1 MTISELNSA
10 LNYYEATLT
19 VIEQAGESP
28 SSAVILCVLMAR
40 DAVQEA
46 LTTVEISHRQE
57 EELMLL
63 LQLDSRLKQQAGT
76 ITGVVSLADWRAS
89 FYPPPNAWWWFLEA
103 PTHRLDNLDWL
114 WNGCTVASLTGSL
127 SLVVDISSR
136 FISGGLNIFGS
147 FAVISQ
153 SVLMLLTTGGV
164 LTETGRRGIEEMLSK
179 FGIKKYL
186 WQEVK
191 LGLSVLL
198 LLSLMG
204 FRAFLPQISACFN
217 HWGLNNYLSGKWSTA
232 QSDYKLALALDP
244 DNAEAH
250 YNLGRLYE
258 DLDQLNQAKT
268 QYQLAA
274 QGDLDAGYNALARL
288 SIKNK
293 KYSEAVS
300 LLYRGLELVSEEDK
314 ETKYALQKNLGW
326 AHLEQKRYDD
336 AKNRLEEAI
345 SLDNTESPQ
354 ASAHCLLAQVLE
366 EKDSPKSALTAWEN
380 CLRYAS
386 QLYPEEYDWIE
397 QARQRVDKQKP

>member
-1 MTISELNSA
+1 
-10 LNYYEATLT
+10 
-19 VIEQAGESP
+19 
-28 SSAVILCVLMAR
+28 
-40 DAVQEA
+40 
-46 LTTVEISHRQE
+46 
-57 EELMLL
+57 
-63 LQLDSRLKQQAGT
+63 
-76 ITGVVSLADWRAS
+76 
-89 FYPPPNAWWWFLEA
+89 
-103 PTHRLDNLDWL
+103 
-114 WNGCTVASLTGSL
+114 
-127 SLVVDISSR
+127 
-136 FISGGLNIFGS
+136 
-147 FAVISQ
+147 
-153 SVLMLLTTGGV
+153 
-164 LTETGRRGIEEMLSK
+164 
-179 FGIKKYL
+179 
-186 WQEVK
+186 
-191 LGLSVLL
+191 
-198 LLSLMG
+198 
-204 FRAFLPQISACFN
+204 
-217 HWGLNNYLSGKWSTA
+217 
-232 QSDYKLALALDP
+232 
-244 DNAEAH
+244 
-250 YNLGRLYE
+250 
-258 DLDQLNQAKT
+258 QAKT

>member
-1 MTISELNSA
+1 MTISELDSA
-10 LNYYEATLT
+10 LNHYEATLT
-19 VIEQAGESP
+19 VIEQGGESP

-46 LTTVEISHRQE
+46 LTTVDISHRNQE
-57 EELMLL
+57 QLMLL

-76 ITGVVSLADWRAS
+76 ITGIVSLADWRAS
-89 FYPPPNAWWWFLEA
+89 FHPPPNAWWWFLEA
-103 PTHRLDNLDWL
+103 PTHRLDYLDWL
-114 WNGCTVASLTGSL
+114 WNGLTVGSLTGSL

-136 FISGGLNIFGS
+136 FVSGGLNVFGS
-147 FAVISQ
+147 FAIISQ

-164 LTETGRRGIEEMLSK
+164 LTTTGRKGIEEILSK
-179 FGIKKYL
+179 LGIKKYL

-191 LGLSVLL
+191 LGLSIVL

-217 HWGLNNYLSGKWSTA
+217 QWGLNNYIAGKWSTA
-232 QSDYKLALALDP
+232 QSDYKLALALNP

-258 DLDQLNQAKT
+258 DLDKLNQAKT
-268 QYQLAA
+268 QYRLAA

-288 SIKNK
+288 SIQNK

-300 LLYRGLELVSEEDK
+300 LLLRGLELVSEEDK
-314 ETKYALQKNLGW
+314 ETKYALRKNLGW
-326 AHLEQKRYDD
+326 AHFKQKRYND
-336 AKNRLEEAI
+336 AKTRLEEAI
-345 SLDNTESPQ
+345 SFNSTENPQ

-366 EKDSPKSALTAWEN
+366 EKDTSKIPLMEWEN
-380 CLRYAS
+380 CLRYADPR
-386 QLYPEEYDWIE
+386 YPEEYDWIE
-397 QARQRVDKQKP
+397 QARQRVDKEKP

>member
-1 MTISELNSA
+1 MTILELDSA
-10 LNYYEATLT
+10 LNHYEATLT

-40 DAVQEA
+40 DGVQEA

-63 LQLDSRLKQQAGT
+63 LELDSRLKQQAGT

-89 FYPPPNAWWWFLEA
+89 FHPPPNAWWWFLEA

-114 WNGCTVASLTGSL
+114 WNGCTVTSLTGSL

-164 LTETGRRGIEEMLSK
+164 LTETGRRGIEEILSK

-217 HWGLNNYLSGKWSTA
+217 HWGLNNYINGKWSTA
-232 QSDYKLALALDP
+232 QSDYKLALALNP

-314 ETKYALQKNLGW
+314 ETRYALQKNLGW

-354 ASAHCLLAQVLE
+354 ASAHCLLAEVLE
-366 EKDSPKSALTAWEN
+366 ERDSPKSALMEWEN
-380 CLRYAS
+380 CLRYADRR
-386 QLYPEEYDWIE
+386 YPEEYDWIE